1 MISPTEREEL
11 KGIIGNRY
19 SNRVLALLNTDNVIS
34 GSGKEYSIEYI
45 RQVFNGH
52 HSNDD
57 VEYAIY
63 ELRDKILEKQKKL
76 EQKKN
81 TNPYN

>member
-1 MISPTEREEL
+1 MISDTERREL

-19 SNRVLALLNTDNVIS
+19 SNRVLALLNSDNVIS
-34 GSGKEYSIEYI
+34 GSGKRYTIEYI

-52 HSNDD
+52 HSNAD

-63 ELRDKILEKQKKL
+63 ELRDKIVLKEKKL
-76 EQKKN
+76 EDMKKKKPN
-81 TNPYN
+81 I